1 MLALDELLNIKALIL
16 ETLNHIFAM
25 KPLRICHYVF
35 KIVKDVFT

>member
-16 ETLNHIFAM
+16 DTLNHNFAM
-25 KPLRICHYVF
+25 KALRICYYIF